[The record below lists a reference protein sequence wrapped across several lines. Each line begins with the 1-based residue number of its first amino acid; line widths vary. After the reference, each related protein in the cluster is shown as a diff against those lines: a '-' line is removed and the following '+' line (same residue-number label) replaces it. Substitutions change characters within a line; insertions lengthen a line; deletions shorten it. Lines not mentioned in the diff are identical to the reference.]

1 MPDSINKKR
10 KLQSVKASVRKGISS
25 AGDAASEKA
34 RSARD
39 ATVDGVKAVT
49 ESSPAQGLGFRG
61 GLRRAGCQRR
71 RFSRLR
77 NCRETP
83 LLGAG
88 GSQGKV

>member
-1 MPDSINKKR
+1 MPDSINKKS

-25 AGDAASEKA
+25 AGDAAPEKA

-49 ESSPAQGLGFRG
+49 ESSLAQGLASAGAPP
-61 GLRRAGCQRR
+61 RRLPETSLLKAPKLQG
-71 RFSRLR
+71 
-77 NCRETP
+77 TP

-88 GSQGKV
+88 GSHGKV